1 MEHERQLLRRLAAA
15 RFDSATADRL
25 AVAIGTEADPQRLME
40 VGEAIV
46 RCATGLELLREVASG
61 R

>member
-1 MEHERQLLRRLAAA
+1 LTSGAAA
-15 RFDSATADRL
+15 
-25 AVAIGTEADPQRLME
+25 IGAEADPQRLME

-46 RCATGLELLREVASG
+46 RCATGLELLREFGSG